1 MLSITPQIIF
11 ANSNISDRYKE
22 ANSVQAIVNDAE
34 VHVYVTQK
42 GGTVELT
49 GSNKVETTFPQGSGY
64 REYKAIPADGWIW
77 KGWTYEQFYRGNDLG
92 NRTDFGGNDI
102 PSQIAVLIGKAHI
115 MALDR
120 RFLSTACL
128 PQMKP

>member
-1 MLSITPQIIF
+1 MKEKKKTKRVLSCLLASVLMLSITPQIIF
-11 ANSNISDRYKE
+11 ANSNVSDRYKE

-92 NRTDFGGNDI
+92 NRTDWGGETI
-102 PSQIAVLIGKAHI
+102 
-115 MALDR
+115 
-120 RFLSTACL
+120 FLL
-128 PQMKP
+128 K